1 MDEVGKELSLASSSE
16 SELTKRGGEDV
27 SSVNLFS
34 HQMNVS
40 VNAEIIKKVFYSNII
55 QAFQCRWKR
64 IPNTTR

>member
-1 MDEVGKELSLASSSE
+1 MNWDKELSLASSSE

-40 VNAEIIKKVFYSNII
+40 VMQK
-55 QAFQCRWKR
+55 
-64 IPNTTR
+64 

>member
-1 MDEVGKELSLASSSE
+1 MDELGKELSLASSSE

-40 VNAEIIKKVFYSNII
+40 VNAEIIKSFLFKHHTSILVQMEMNS
-55 QAFQCRWKR
+55 
-64 IPNTTR
+64 